1 MSSAHQKIQVTEFLR
16 SPLRS
21 LPLSLPWVFVLFA
34 VPLVIFLAFR
44 TPAFQ
49 SPDEENH
56 FYRSWQIAHGGLFA
70 RGGGNVDSGIEQ
82 LNAYVAKLPFKSD
95 AHITAADV
103 AGEHTVP
110 WSGQLVYRQFQNT
123 SAYFPACYIP
133 QALAILI
140 GHAVGINVFNTLIL
154 ARILN
159 AAACIA
165 ICTLALSLCGRGK
178 IVIFAVLLLPMT
190 LSLFASASQDALLI
204 ALACLVFSLIS
215 RQLDSGVAMTP
226 GIAAIVFALL
236 LIISLARPTN
246 AALALVLVI
255 PGLLQPKSSKR
266 WWIASFALTCTVVVL
281 TAAWWGAALRAQ
293 RNSRNAFT
301 PYPDT
306 IHIDPKLQLSFL
318 LNHLHIVTALLSSIV
333 HQTGYFIA
341 TTIGVLGYLDTP
353 MPAPYYFGML
363 LVLAIAIL
371 AEIADGRASSRSAV
385 VLILCASFLSVAG
398 VFLSSYLLFS
408 PVGSEGLYG
417 AQGRYFIPLAIA
429 AAVGLPCVSNSPKTY
444 ERATAIV
451 VLAQLLTVA
460 VLPHVLLAR
469 YYGG

>member
-1 MSSAHQKIQVTEFLR
+1 
-16 SPLRS
+16 
-21 LPLSLPWVFVLFA
+21 
-34 VPLVIFLAFR
+34 
-44 TPAFQ
+44 
-49 SPDEENH
+49 
-56 FYRSWQIAHGGLFA
+56 
-70 RGGGNVDSGIEQ
+70 
-82 LNAYVAKLPFKSD
+82 
-95 AHITAADV
+95 
-103 AGEHTVP
+103 
-110 WSGQLVYRQFQNT
+110 
-123 SAYFPACYIP
+123 
-133 QALAILI
+133 
-140 GHAVGINVFNTLIL
+140 
-154 ARILN
+154 
-159 AAACIA
+159 
-165 ICTLALSLCGRGK
+165 
-178 IVIFAVLLLPMT
+178 
-190 LSLFASASQDALLI
+190 LLI